1 MELAFE
7 ITSQDIDLMFHTSCV
22 MPCGLIEERMEIY
35 KPFVNAVDSKADLRL
50 FWIESEAYLQALVVY
65 NFHKNR
71 GAEVALLWDLAEDF
85 EGWVVAIVKP

>member
-22 MPCGLIEERMEIY
+22 MPCLLIEERMDVY
-35 KPFVNAVDSKADLRL
+35 KPFVNDVDSKADLRL

>member
-7 ITSQDIDLMFHTSCV
+7 ITPQDIDLMFHTSCV

-71 GAEVALLWDLAEDF
+71 GAEVALLWDLVEDF